1 MKNSEVVALEK
12 TPKKITYSEQYRE
25 VEVTKIMTDRVRER
39 GTLLLVTFDSHDSV
53 EKIVIHKYQIMNGHN
68 CAMKQAPWKQE
79 TSGASSSQKSPSVSR
94 NFGGSPEGGFGGNDS
109 FG

>member
-1 MKNSEVVALEK
+1 
-12 TPKKITYSEQYRE
+12 
-25 VEVTKIMTDRVRER
+25 MTDRVRER

-53 EKIVIHKYQIMNGHN
+53 KIVIHKYQIMNGHN

-79 TSGASSSQKSPSVSR
+79 TSGASSSQKKSKR
-94 NFGGSPEGGFGGNDS
+94 FQKGGSPEGGFGGNDS